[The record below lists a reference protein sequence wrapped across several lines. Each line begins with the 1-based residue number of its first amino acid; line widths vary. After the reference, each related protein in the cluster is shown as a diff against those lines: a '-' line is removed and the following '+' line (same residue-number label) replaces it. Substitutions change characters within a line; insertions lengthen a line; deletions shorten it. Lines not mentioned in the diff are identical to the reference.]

1 MYVAGQGDD
10 SGSGAGL
17 YRFDLVDGTWIGRCL
32 ADVPQL
38 SSLVLH
44 PTEPMLY
51 GVSGFGEQG
60 RLHGWRLE
68 NGQANRIAEVDSGGA
83 VPCDITVH
91 PAGPVVVIA
100 HYTSGTLAS
109 WRLDSRGV
117 PVDEP
122 VVTLLSGVGSLGEPA
137 RQDRP
142 HPHQVL
148 VVGGELVVPDLGADL
163 VRRFR
168 IDAHGVG
175 DEIGSYP
182 LDAGTGPRHAAVAKD
197 GTLAVGGELAQTVV
211 FPNRRNAPSISSTR
225 RGAFT
230 PQSLRNHPGDLK
242 IGNELGYL
250 ANRGHDTIGVFSLGD
265 RPELVAEVES
275 GVRWPQHLLIIGDA
289 LFVAGR
295 DSSEVVSLRLDP
307 HGIPREPTACFD
319 CPGAAWLCLG

>member
-1 MYVAGQGDD
+1 MYVASQGDS

-17 YRFDLVDGTWIGRCL
+17 YRFDLADGTWVGRCL
-32 ADVPQL
+32 AEVPQL

-44 PTEPMLY
+44 PAVPVLY
-51 GVSGFGEQG
+51 GTSGFGEQG
-60 RLHGWRLE
+60 RLHAWRLH
-68 NGQANRIAEVDSGGA
+68 NDQASSIAEMDSGGA
-83 VPCDITVH
+83 VPSDITVH
-91 PAGPVVVIA
+91 PAGPVVIIA

-109 WRLDSRGV
+109 WRLDGRGV
-117 PVDEP
+117 PVVP
-122 VVTLLSGVGSLGEPA
+122 PAMTLLNGAGSRGEPA

-148 VVGGELVVPDLGADL
+148 VVGDKLVVPDLGADR

-168 IDAHGVG
+168 IDEHGVG

-182 LDAGTGPRHAAVAKD
+182 LDVGTGPRHAAVAKD

-211 FPNRRNAPSISSTR
+211 FPNRRNAPPIPSTR

-230 PQSLRNHPGDLK
+230 PQPLRNYPGDLK
-242 IGNELGYL
+242 IGNQLGYL

-275 GVRWPQHLLIIGDA
+275 GVRWPQHLLIVGDA

-295 DSSEVVSLRLDP
+295 DSSEVVSLRLDTD
-307 HGIPREPTACFD
+307 GIPQKATACFD